1 MVNHLWLEDCFVIW
15 RNLTTTNEKYT
26 CFPPGVDFGSMIGGK
41 GIGRVGYDKKELD
54 AMEKG
59 VERVEKGDA
68 SPTKTPTKTP
78 GRGKGKEREVRKST
92 SMKEVEDVIFA
103 EGGVG
108 DVSVGSVYEVEA

>member
-1 MVNHLWLEDCFVIW
+1 
-15 RNLTTTNEKYT
+15 
-26 CFPPGVDFGSMIGGK
+26 MIGGK

-92 SMKEVEDVIFA
+92 SMKEVLLPCMLHGASHVC
-103 EGGVG
+103 
-108 DVSVGSVYEVEA
+108 SVVKVNLTRVKRSQGYV